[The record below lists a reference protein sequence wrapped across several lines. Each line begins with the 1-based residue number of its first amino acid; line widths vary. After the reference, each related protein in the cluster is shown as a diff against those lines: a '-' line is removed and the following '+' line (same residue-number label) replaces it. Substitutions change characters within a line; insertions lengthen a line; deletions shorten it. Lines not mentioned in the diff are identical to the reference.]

1 MENWIENLSN
11 EELEEIFRS
20 QFNFMKYTLSDDRD
34 TVYRNYGMRFK
45 FSDLGKIVVKHG
57 TSYCLSNEDRVD
69 KDTITT
75 KNIYDEYIM
84 YCKFAKGKLYDK
96 DKEKE

>member
-1 MENWIENLSN
+1 MTKSIPCILFPF
-11 EELEEIFRS
+11 LLVR
-20 QFNFMKYTLSDDRD
+20 L
-34 TVYRNYGMRFK
+34 
-45 FSDLGKIVVKHG
+45 
-57 TSYCLSNEDRVD
+57 YCLSNEDRVD